1 MFSSMHWFRHWD
13 KIFWVLF
20 AVIALSLLTG
30 VIAAAMPFESFAIF
44 LAIVV
49 IIGAGKLSEE
59 LTNTKVVGYQDD
71 IYKKLSSISQQLEN
85 TFEIA
90 TKHKRTTD
98 YRVHKLDKKRI
109 DTDIKLEKKYRELVS
124 KIIEIENK
132 VNKLSKEM
140 NK

>member
-1 MFSSMHWFRHWD
+1 MHWFRHWD